1 MSHLSSP
8 AEKHRP
14 ENVRQVREVVLVEKP
29 RHLVEAK
36 EDLERLFPRCPPN
49 TLESV
54 SRQNRKSKRRP
65 GSANNNNNIDV
76 DNDAYDDVETS
87 QPSTLDSA
95 TAVANIIDLVS
106 FLKVNITWM
115 KFKQV
120 FRIRLICSLIV
131 DYKITRLLT
140 YNHKPIVMIMFQR
153 IK

>member
-106 FLKVNITWM
+106 FLK
-115 KFKQV
+115 
-120 FRIRLICSLIV
+120 LIS
-131 DYKITRLLT
+131 
-140 YNHKPIVMIMFQR
+140 PG
-153 IK
+153 